1 MEKGMQELADLYM
14 TLGAGGF
21 VFVMFGFVLY
31 NIIQQVKL
39 LSEDLDMIRQD
50 ISKMQTEVSNAHNII
65 IKLVDRT
72 NVSDSK
78 REDFWRE
85 ISDDLSFLKG
95 RINGR
100 P

>member
-1 MEKGMQELADLYM
+1 MQELADLYM

-50 ISKMQTEVSNAHNII
+50 ISKMLTEVSNAHNII

-100 P
+100 S

>member
-1 MEKGMQELADLYM
+1 MQELADLYM

>member
-1 MEKGMQELADLYM
+1 MQELADLYM

-31 NIIQQVKL
+31 NLIQENKAQ
-39 LSEDLDMIRQD
+39 SEDLEVIKQD
-50 ISKMQTEVSNAHNII
+50 ITKMQTEVSNAHNII

-72 NVSDSK
+72 NASDSK

-85 ISDDLSFLKG
+85 ISDDLAFLKG

>member
-1 MEKGMQELADLYM
+1 MQELADLY
-14 TLGAGGF
+14 LAVGSAGF
-21 VFVMFGFVLY
+21 LFIMFGFVLY
-31 NIIQQVKL
+31 NIIQQNKEQ
-39 LSEDLDMIRQD
+39 SQDLDNIRQD
-50 ISKMQTEVSNAHNII
+50 ISRMQTEVTNAHSII

-72 NVSDSK
+72 NTSDSK

-85 ISDDLSFLKG
+85 ISDDLAFLKG

>member
-1 MEKGMQELADLYM
+1 
-14 TLGAGGF
+14 
-21 VFVMFGFVLY
+21 
-31 NIIQQVKL
+31 
-39 LSEDLDMIRQD
+39 
-50 ISKMQTEVSNAHNII
+50 MQTEVSNAHNII

-72 NVSDSK
+72 NASDSK

-85 ISDDLSFLKG
+85 ISDDLAFLKG